1 MKKLLKYLAVAI
13 GGGLMMIFIAYLG
26 LIGWLQWTLSH
37 PSPSDVFPLAGQ
49 QTTQT
54 QVLRYQ
60 VGSRRFNIPVNY
72 IFKKPGRLRTDIIK
86 TPTPDGIWVLWPD
99 LKPYTKETRAEFDQ
113 LGRGNKIDF
122 MITGMTGKWYQPPN
136 GKFDPSIL
144 DPNQEVGDRGGFI
157 PEYQFF
163 HDIYALKQEGIE
175 GSYNH
180 DPRIPSEFIYYQQ
193 WKGATGEVSE
203 KKSLQNIYAILEN
216 GRYVYSAKCRG
227 SEFAPSP
234 SCNNYFKYSDD
245 IYVDYTFSLDLL
257 KDWRQI
263 ESKIRELVASFERAA
278 ATEKP

>member
-122 MITGMTGKWYQPPN
+122 MITYMDNKWYQPPG

-163 HDIYALKQEGIE
+163 HDIYALRQQGIE

-180 DPRIPSEFIYYQQ
+180 DPRIPPRFIYYTYK
-193 WKGATGEVSE
+193 KGADE
-203 KKSLQNIYAILEN
+203 KKAVQNIYAILEKD
-216 GRYVYSAKCRG
+216 RYVYSAKCTG
-227 SEFAPSP
+227 SEFGPHPA
-234 SCNNYFKYSDD
+234 CRAYFKYSED
-245 IYVDYTFSLDLL
+245 IYITYTFSLDLL
-257 KDWRQI
+257 KDWQQI
-263 ESKIRELVASFERAA
+263 ELKIRELVASFERAA